1 MENPFELILE
11 KLNSIENLLKH
22 QKGFEPIITSTQPIK
37 DVLTLN
43 EAAEFLCQS
52 KSTLYKRTMEWTIP
66 HYKVGKKL
74 YFKRTDLIEWIEK
87 HRVKT
92 REDIEREALAYISK
106 RRTYKRKPN

>member
-22 QKGFEPIITSTQPIK
+22 QKGIESIITTTQPLK
-37 DVLTLN
+37 EVLTLN
-43 EAAEFLCQS
+43 EAADFLCQS
-52 KSTLYKRTMEWTIP
+52 KSSLYKKTMNWTIP

-92 REDIEREALAYISK
+92 REDIEREASAYLSK
-106 RRTYKRKPN
+106 PRTYRRK

>member
-1 MENPFELILE
+1 MENPFELVLE
-11 KLNSIENLLKH
+11 KLNSIENLLKN
-22 QKGFEPIITSTQPIK
+22 QKGIDPKIYTSQPLK
-37 DVLTLN
+37 EVLTLN

-52 KSTLYKRTMEWTIP
+52 KSSLYKRTMEWTIP

-92 REDIEREALAYISK
+92 RDEIELEALAYISK
-106 RRTYKRKPN
+106 RRTYKRR

>member
-1 MENPFELILE
+1 MENPFELIIE

-22 QKGFEPIITSTQPIK
+22 LIGIEPIISITQQLK
-37 DVLTLN
+37 EVLTLN

-87 HRVKT
+87 HRVKK
-92 REDIEREALAYISK
+92 REDIEQEALAYISK
-106 RRTYKRKPN
+106 RRTYKRKSN

>member
-22 QKGFEPIITSTQPIK
+22 QKGIEPIITPTQPLK
-37 DVLTLN
+37 EVLTLK

-52 KSTLYKRTMEWTIP
+52 KSSLYKKTMNWTIP
-66 HYKVGKKL
+66 HYKIGGTIF
-74 YFKRTDLIEWIEK
+74 FKRAELFEWIEK

-92 REDIEREALAYISK
+92 REEIEREALENIPPPRSY
-106 RRTYKRKPN
+106 RR